1 MLIFYF
7 LYDILKI
14 LIKAKFLDLIL
25 FVKLIE
31 NFMTFLNK
39 LKQEDFYFLI
49 IAWCLLDF
57 FREHFNQVNS
67 NIWLLA
73 WILLIFLWQI
83 YRNKIKIKKIRESAI
98 LPKRATK
105 GSAGYDLFACLDSD
119 ICIKKGDLV
128 KIPCGIAIELP
139 SDKYVALI
147 FARSGLGIKHGIS
160 LANGVGVVDS
170 DYRGEIQV
178 GLCKIAGDED
188 YIIKNGDRI
197 AQLVITEISCI
208 NFKLVKNL
216 SNSERNQGGFG
227 STGK

>member
-67 NIWLLA
+67 
-73 WILLIFLWQI
+73 
-83 YRNKIKIKKIRESAI
+83 IKIKKIRESAI